1 MKSTL
6 EAFKEKLL
14 REEVQGSE
22 KETEEMNLI
31 LEFIEN
37 DKGLYDR
44 ILANASKTIKTIQ
57 PSILFSDFKIAMVM
71 IEAVVAGAL
80 CYLKEEGYL
89 KIKTEE
95 KG

>member
-6 EAFKEKLL
+6 EDFREKLFKA
-14 REEVQGSE
+14 EGQGSE
-22 KETEEMNLI
+22 KEAKGINLI

-44 ILANASKTIKTIQ
+44 ILANAFKTIKTIQ